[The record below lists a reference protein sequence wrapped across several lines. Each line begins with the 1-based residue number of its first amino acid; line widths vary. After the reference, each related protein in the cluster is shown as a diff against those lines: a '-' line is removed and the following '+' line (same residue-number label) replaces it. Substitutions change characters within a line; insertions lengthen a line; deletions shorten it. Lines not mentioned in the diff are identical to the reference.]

1 MISLVLL
8 GVAAVIAAGNGAL
21 PEKEL
26 CGAYCLYLGLKAI
39 EVPVEG
45 MERVQQELGSPP
57 AGGYSLGQIDATAR
71 KFGAETLGVKT
82 TFANLR
88 LRKERFVCLAHL
100 KENHFVLFT
109 KIEKDGVIVIDPPT
123 KKFVPFVTL
132 QKDWNGNALL
142 ISPEPLL
149 AEESLRSQF
158 GWWMPALA
166 VAIAVVGVVA
176 IYFSRRV
183 RHGK

>member
-1 MISLVLL
+1 MISVALL
-8 GVAAVIAAGNGAL
+8 GVSAVIGAGNGAL

-39 EVPVEG
+39 DVPVEG
-45 MERVQQELGSPP
+45 MERLQHELGSPP
-57 AGGYSLGQIDATAR
+57 AGGYSLGQIDTTAR
-71 KFGAETLGVKT
+71 KFGAQTLGVKT

-109 KIEKDGVIVIDPPT
+109 KIQKDGVIVVDPPI

-132 QKDWNGNALL
+132 QRDWDGNALL
-142 ISPEPLL
+142 IAPEPLL
-149 AEESLRSQF
+149 AEESLRSRF
-158 GWWMPALA
+158 GWWVP
-166 VAIAVVGVVA
+166 AIAVGISVAGVVVLR
-176 IYFSRRV
+176 FSTQV